1 MHEKAKVMRE
11 NALRNQQEAGKLQKK
26 YYDEGAR
33 LEELNIGYLVRVDDP
48 TEEGQNQLNL

>member
-1 MHEKAKVMRE
+1 MRE

-33 LEELNIGYLVRVDDP
+33 LEELKVVDLVRVDDP
-48 TEEGQNQLNL
+48 TEEDLKQVKFRNKWVGP